1 MTGPRDLL
9 GMLGSSARDRA
20 ARPGRAAAMLLVCA
34 LVVTSARSQT
44 LTPLLVHGPRTNR
57 INVVVLSEG
66 YTAPQL
72 SQFLRDATNVVE
84 TLLTASPYAEYRQ
97 HFNAYAISVASAE
110 SGSDHPTTGGP
121 FRNTYFNSAYEFY
134 DYVITIPPNGLDPN
148 PANGQGRVEHLI
160 NTWLPEAD
168 IVILLVN
175 DIQPGGSSGVG
186 GPTGVSNRRP
196 IITALNPYWPYSDI
210 VVHESGHFF
219 AGLVDEYSN
228 PYPGYTPVEAPNAT
242 QRTNRNEIPWRAWI
256 EPSTPLPT
264 PNDGSWADVVG
275 LFEGAQYQAT
285 GWYRPKFDCK
295 MRTLGMPFCEVCRE
309 QIIRAIYARV
319 RPWDGVEPASSVI
332 SWTSAAP
339 VRFRL
344 DLVQPRQSPLAVEWK
359 TNGVGVPGAAG
370 PELELSPE
378 ALGNGTHTVEVWV
391 RDPTPWVRTD
401 PEGRLRATRSWQ
413 VQISIPELR
422 LVDPEFLPDGRWRFT
437 VLGTAGGS
445 LVLEMST
452 DLRTWQSLATN
463 APWSGRWDYTNTPPP
478 GSSRA
483 FYRAVRQP

>member
-1 MTGPRDLL
+1 
-9 GMLGSSARDRA
+9 
-20 ARPGRAAAMLLVCA
+20 MLLVCA

-186 GPTGVSNRRP
+186 GPACGEAILLMAANVDGM
-196 IITALNPYWPYSDI
+196 TAGAS
-210 VVHESGHFF
+210 
-219 AGLVDEYSN
+219 AGS
-228 PYPGYTPVEAPNAT
+228 
-242 QRTNRNEIPWRAWI
+242 
-256 EPSTPLPT
+256 
-264 PNDGSWADVVG
+264 
-275 LFEGAQYQAT
+275 
-285 GWYRPKFDCK
+285 
-295 MRTLGMPFCEVCRE
+295 
-309 QIIRAIYARV
+309 
-319 RPWDGVEPASSVI
+319 PASS
-332 SWTSAAP
+332 
-339 VRFRL
+339 
-344 DLVQPRQSPLAVEWK
+344 
-359 TNGVGVPGAAG
+359 
-370 PELELSPE
+370 
-378 ALGNGTHTVEVWV
+378 GNQGGT
-391 RDPTPWVRTD
+391 
-401 PEGRLRATRSWQ
+401 
-413 VQISIPELR
+413 
-422 LVDPEFLPDGRWRFT
+422 
-437 VLGTAGGS
+437 
-445 LVLEMST
+445 
-452 DLRTWQSLATN
+452 
-463 APWSGRWDYTNTPPP
+463 
-478 GSSRA
+478 
-483 FYRAVRQP
+483 